1 MKKTLTATLAAL
13 MLAGAL
19 TAVSGATSVDSSSPA
34 ILIGD
39 GSAPI
44 PLALAPAD
52 ANSDS
57 PSLSTKF

>member
-1 MKKTLTATLAAL
+1 MKKTLIATLAAL

-19 TAVSGATSVDSSSPA
+19 TAVSGATSVDSPASA

-52 ANSDS
+52 TNSDS
-57 PSLSTKF
+57 TSLTIKF

>member
-1 MKKTLTATLAAL
+1 MKKTLIATLAAL

-19 TAVSGATSVDSSSPA
+19 SAVSGATFVSSSAPA

-44 PLALAPAD
+44 PLALSPAD
-52 ANSDS
+52 ANGDS
-57 PSLSTKF
+57 TSLTTKF